1 MYFIIGARML
11 IEILEAG
18 ILSAGLTIIFYI
30 LIRQLGSKGK
40 IKNLYSSVRG
50 GTPRAVG
57 IAPFLVLIIFL
68 NPNYSYIVAVMGI
81 LAFLDDLT
89 GRKKIKSL
97 PVELGQLFRGLG
109 ILMVVILG
117 YPLLGPSSILVA
129 LMIQPLN
136 IADMQ
141 PGSACSTI
149 LFMSGTVILLY
160 LISGNFDASLY
171 FTPLL
176 ILAVCVGYAPLD
188 YNGKI
193 MMGEVGNHSFAIVL
207 GIMFYLYGGFMG
219 LLILFLI
226 TTALIAI
233 IRRNNLQIFLENKL
247 GIENPTFGDYF
258 MDVLTGGGLG
268 DLFRKIIFKKRKISI
283 KNGFLIKI
291 GFRRLFYNPF

>member
-1 MYFIIGARML
+1 ML